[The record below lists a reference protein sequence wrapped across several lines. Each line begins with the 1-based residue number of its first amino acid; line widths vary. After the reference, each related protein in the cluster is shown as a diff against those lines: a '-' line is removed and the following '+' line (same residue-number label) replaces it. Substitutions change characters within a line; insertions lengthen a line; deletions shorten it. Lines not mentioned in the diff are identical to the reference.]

1 LEDKIKRKIN
11 MIDKEK
17 INTKVKEYVD
27 EVVEKKLKRCSTYES
42 ALLIWTYD
50 KLAEL
55 EIRIEEL
62 EEANVKLYH

>member
-1 LEDKIKRKIN
+1 

>member
-1 LEDKIKRKIN
+1 MEDKIKRKIN